1 MGSENITEIIAKLFL
16 SADERDWET
25 TLGIFDE
32 VVLLDYTSMTRGE
45 PAMLDREDIVAA
57 WKSFL
62 PGFDSTDHQ
71 LSDFDVKI
79 EDDRAEAVFFG
90 HAEHFICDEIWIVEG
105 DYETELVRKNDGWL
119 INKLKLNLSKQDGNL
134 ELPKLAGE
142 RIARK

>member
-1 MGSENITEIIAKLFL
+1 MGSENITEIISKLFL

-32 VVLLDYTSMTRGE
+32 VVLLDYTSMTGGE
-45 PAMLDREDIVAA
+45 PAMLNREDIIAA

-79 EDDRAEAVFFG
+79 EDDLAQAMFFG
-90 HAEHFICDEIWIVEG
+90 HAEHFIGDEIWIVEG

-119 INKLKLNLSKQDGNL
+119 INKLKFDLSKQDGNL

-142 RIARK
+142 RIVRM